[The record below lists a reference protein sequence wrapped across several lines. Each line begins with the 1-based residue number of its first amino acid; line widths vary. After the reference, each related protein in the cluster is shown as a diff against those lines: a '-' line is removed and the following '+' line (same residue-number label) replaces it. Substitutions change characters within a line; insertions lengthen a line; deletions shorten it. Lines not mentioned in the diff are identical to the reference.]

1 MTTQE
6 IPRSDDRAIA
16 RGDYDVLGVE
26 VHRKA
31 MDEIARE
38 MGITL
43 VRTSGSPVVTEAK
56 DLSCAVLDDKTELVG
71 FSGFVGFHV
80 STSVLGVE
88 SVLRNYDV
96 SDIEEGDAFIANDPH
111 SSGAIHQGDV
121 GVVMPYFHGGELVGW
136 GYVNAH
142 LLDVG
147 GSSVSG
153 FAPEATDSFSEAL
166 AFPGVRFVREGRLSR
181 DWELFIANS
190 VRVPVPVLNDI
201 RSMIAALNAGQRRL
215 SRVIEAHG
223 IDTHREYCEINK
235 TLSEQ
240 LIRARIAALPDGEY
254 VSKEWIEYDGHG
266 TPELYELRVTMTV
279 DGDEMTVAFN
289 GVGQVPCFVNGA
301 PPSVLGNAM
310 NGLQTVFIPDVPV
323 NAALWRAINFDLGP
337 AGTIVNSRPPAP
349 VSQSHMECGMRITRL
364 MSDVLSQAMSLSP
377 NERLRSRA
385 AGQPNNGISTCTL
398 AGADRR
404 TGAPVVIFPI
414 APTVGLGGPAQS
426 VADGVDTYSGQFN
439 IGTRMA
445 AVEIDESTGPMV
457 TLWRKLI
464 ASAGGAGESRGGQ
477 GMVSALAMR
486 GIDEM
491 SGTAFNSCAEVP
503 PRGAGGGMPGA
514 ATDYYVLRGTDVG
527 DHLDERRHA
536 DVGQPRRRAP
546 GDAVQDGSFQDGR
559 ERPDHDPGRWWRRPR
574 RSAAAFA
581 RDRGQGR
588 RRRLHRARRGARGLR
603 RRAERRGGRRGRN
616 GRTAPE
622 DPRAAPRQEAGARGL
637 RRRRPRGRHLGRGE
651 GRPLGL
657 RLLRRGP
664 RFARRQLPQRLRRT
678 CEHGVRGDGSAR
690 PAGAR
695 PHRRP
700 RGLRERVLLPGLWP
714 DGSRGR
720 QRRREGRRRRRA
732 QADRGG
738 TGGGG
743 PVRDMT
749 AGTAAASTISTGELT
764 EPRVV
769 RFEELVPGWN
779 EAKNSTEPA
788 SCAG

>member
-1 MTTQE
+1 MTTHE
-6 IPRSDDRAIA
+6 IPRSKDREVI

-56 DLSCAVLDDKTELVG
+56 DLSCAVLDDRNELIG

-88 SVLRNYDV
+88 SVIRNYDLD
-96 SDIEEGDAFIANDPH
+96 DIEEGDAFIANDPH

-153 FAPEATDSFSEAL
+153 FAPEATDCFSEAL
-166 AFPGVRFVREGRLSR
+166 AFPGVRFVRKGRMSK
-181 DWELFIANS
+181 DWALFIANS

-215 SRVIEAHG
+215 SRVIEQHG
-223 IDTHREYCEINK
+223 IETHREYCQINK
-235 TLSEQ
+235 ALSEQ
-240 LIRARIAALPDGEY
+240 LIRQRISQLPDGEY

-266 TPELYELRVTMTV
+266 TPDLYQLGVKMTV

-289 GVGQVPCFVNGA
+289 GVEQVPCYVNGA

-323 NAALWRAINFDLGP
+323 NAALWRAIEFDLGP

-364 MSDVLSQAMSLSP
+364 MSDVLTQAMSLSP
-377 NERLRSRA
+377 SEKLRSRA

-398 AGADRR
+398 AGADRK
-404 TGAPVVIFPI
+404 TGGPIVIFPI

-445 AVEIDESTGPMV
+445 AVEIDESAGPMV
-457 TLWRKLI
+457 TLWRQIK

-491 SGTAFNSCAEVP
+491 TGTAFNSCAEVP
-503 PRGAGGGMPGA
+503 PRGAGGGQPGA
-514 ATDYYVLRGTDVG
+514 ATDYYVLRGTQVG
-527 DHLDERRHA
+527 EMLSTGVMPTWDNLGGEHQVMPSKTGTLKMVENDLIMIVCGGGGGLGDPLLRPAEVVAKDIA
-536 DVGQPRRRAP
+536 DGYTTVE
-546 GDAVQDGSFQDGR
+546 V
-559 ERPDHDPGRWWRRPR
+559 
-574 RSAAAFA
+574 A
-581 RDRGQGR
+581 RDVYGVVLNGEDVDD
-588 RRRLHRARRGARGLR
+588 AAT
-603 RRAERRGGRRGRN
+603 AERRRGIREQRIGKKPERELYSDDEREVGISVAVRDGHWACACCGEDLGPLDDN
-616 GRTAPE
+616 YRSTCVVRVNTAAEAMAVHGQQVRARTIDPEVYLSEYFCPGCGLTVRADVNVGDRDEVVPAPKLTE
-622 DPRAAPRQEAGARGL
+622 AGQAAADRAAA
-637 RRRRPRGRHLGRGE
+637 
-651 GRPLGL
+651 
-657 RLLRRGP
+657 
-664 RFARRQLPQRLRRT
+664 
-678 CEHGVRGDGSAR
+678 
-690 PAGAR
+690 
-695 PHRRP
+695 
-700 RGLRERVLLPGLWP
+700 
-714 DGSRGR
+714 
-720 QRRREGRRRRRA
+720 
-732 QADRGG
+732 
-738 TGGGG
+738 
-743 PVRDMT
+743 
-749 AGTAAASTISTGELT
+749 
-764 EPRVV
+764 
-769 RFEELVPGWN
+769 
-779 EAKNSTEPA
+779 
-788 SCAG
+788 

>member
-56 DLSCAVLDDKTELVG
+56 DLSCAVLDDKTELIG

-88 SVLRNYDV
+88 SVLRNYEV

-166 AFPGVRFVREGRLSR
+166 AFPGVRFVRKGRMSR
-181 DWELFIANS
+181 DWEMFIANS

-215 SRVIEAHG
+215 SRVIDAHG

-266 TPELYELRVTMTV
+266 TPELYELRVKMTV
-279 DGDEMTVAFN
+279 AGDEMTVAFN

-323 NAALWRAINFDLGP
+323 NAALWRAISFDLGP

-364 MSDVLSQAMSLSP
+364 MSDVLTQAMSLSP
-377 NERLRSRA
+377 DDRLRSRA

-527 DHLDERRHA
+527 NHFTNGVMPTWDNLGGEHQVMPSKTGRFKMVENDLIMILGGGGGGLGDALLRSPETVAKDVADGYTSPEVALEVYGVVLSDEAVDAAATAEQRLKIREQRLGKKPEREVYADDDREVGISVAVKDGHWACACCGENLGSLDDNYRSGCVSHVSTASEAMAPHGQQVRARAIDPEVYVSVYFCPGCGLTVRA
-536 DVGQPRRRAP
+536 DVNVGEKDDVVAAP
-546 GDAVQDGSFQDGR
+546 KLTEAGR
-559 ERPDHDPGRWWRRPR
+559 QQAD
-574 RSAAAFA
+574 RSAA
-581 RDRGQGR
+581 
-588 RRRLHRARRGARGLR
+588 
-603 RRAERRGGRRGRN
+603 
-616 GRTAPE
+616 
-622 DPRAAPRQEAGARGL
+622 
-637 RRRRPRGRHLGRGE
+637 
-651 GRPLGL
+651 
-657 RLLRRGP
+657 
-664 RFARRQLPQRLRRT
+664 
-678 CEHGVRGDGSAR
+678 
-690 PAGAR
+690 
-695 PHRRP
+695 
-700 RGLRERVLLPGLWP
+700 
-714 DGSRGR
+714 
-720 QRRREGRRRRRA
+720 
-732 QADRGG
+732 
-738 TGGGG
+738 
-743 PVRDMT
+743 
-749 AGTAAASTISTGELT
+749 
-764 EPRVV
+764 
-769 RFEELVPGWN
+769 
-779 EAKNSTEPA
+779 
-788 SCAG
+788 